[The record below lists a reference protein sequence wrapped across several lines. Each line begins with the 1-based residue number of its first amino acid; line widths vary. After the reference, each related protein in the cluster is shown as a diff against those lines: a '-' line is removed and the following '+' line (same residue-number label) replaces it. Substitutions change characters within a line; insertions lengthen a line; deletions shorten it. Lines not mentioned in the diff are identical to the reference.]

1 MLRENH
7 FNFKLGVKLIKDSL
21 KKLPNGSGIYKF
33 IDSNGDILYVGKAK
47 NLRKRVAS
55 YSNLSKQSNRIKLLI
70 SSAKGIEFIKTP
82 TESDSLILENNL
94 IKKFKPKFNIRLVDD
109 KSYPYIMISSSKEW
123 PQLRK
128 FRGIVT
134 KKDNFFGPFSSSGA
148 VNNILKQIEAAF
160 LLRNCS
166 DKMFSQRKRPCI
178 QYQIKRCSAP
188 CVNLISKNKYSELV
202 NETINFLRGKN
213 LDYKKKLVEEM
224 NSYSGEQNYEK
235 AASLR
240 DRIKALSKISNER
253 YSDINNDEDFDIVFL
268 KSKYEMISVQ
278 IFFFR
283 SGKNLGNRSF
293 LFSDLIFDDS
303 SEILEQFL
311 LFFYS
316 TNKKPNE
323 ILINIKIK
331 KRELLQT
338 LLSKEAKN
346 LVKLRVPI
354 KGKKKQLMQM
364 VESNADAV
372 LNKKISAKKKELAT
386 LNKIK
391 NTFNL
396 KKTPNRIEIFD
407 NSHISGTNPV
417 GAMVVF
423 ENSCFQ
429 KKSYRKFNIKTDK
442 EKLSDD
448 YFMMQQV
455 FERRFKFNKDWKKK
469 VPDLIIIDG
478 GKGHLNL
485 VQNFLDKNGLEDLEV
500 IAIAKGKFRNDGNE
514 SFFQKEKKIKF
525 DKKNEQLFFLQRLR
539 DEAHRFAV
547 MSSKNRHTKSFKNST
562 FDKVIG
568 LGKKT
573 KSNLLSYFGSIDNI
587 KTASIIDLRKVPGVG
602 NKMAV
607 QIYNEFNKND

>member
-1 MLRENH
+1 M
-7 FNFKLGVKLIKDSL
+7 NFYS
-21 KKLPNGSGIYKF
+21 
-33 IDSNGDILYVGKAK
+33 SN
-47 NLRKRVAS
+47 
-55 YSNLSKQSNRIKLLI
+55 
-70 SSAKGIEFIKTP
+70 
-82 TESDSLILENNL
+82 
-94 IKKFKPKFNIRLVDD
+94 
-109 KSYPYIMISSSKEW
+109 
-123 PQLRK
+123 
-128 FRGIVT
+128 
-134 KKDNFFGPFSSSGA
+134 
-148 VNNILKQIEAAF
+148 
-160 LLRNCS
+160 
-166 DKMFSQRKRPCI
+166 
-178 QYQIKRCSAP
+178 
-188 CVNLISKNKYSELV
+188 
-202 NETINFLRGKN
+202 
-213 LDYKKKLVEEM
+213 
-224 NSYSGEQNYEK
+224 QNYEK

-240 DRIKALSKISNER
+240 DRIKALSKISNEK
-253 YSDINNDEDFDIVFL
+253 YSDINNNDDFDIVFL
-268 KSKYEMISVQ
+268 KSRYEMISVQ

-316 TNKKPNE
+316 TNTKPNE
-323 ILINIKIK
+323 ILINVKIK
-331 KRELLQT
+331 KKELLQT
-338 LLSKEAKN
+338 LLSKDSKS

-354 KGKKKQLMQM
+354 RGKKQQLMQM
-364 VESNADAV
+364 VEANADAV
-372 LNKKISAKKKELAT
+372 LNKKISAKKKELAI

-391 NTFNL
+391 NTFDL

-423 ENSCFQ
+423 ENSSFQ
-429 KKSYRKFNIKTDK
+429 KNLYRKFNIKTEK
-442 EKLSDD
+442 ERLSDD

-455 FERRFKFNKDWKKK
+455 FERRFKFDKDWKKK

-485 VQNFLDKNGLEDLEV
+485 IQKFLEKNNLDESVDI

-514 SFFQKEKKIKF
+514 TFFQKQKKIKF
-525 DKKNEQLFFLQRLR
+525 DKKSEQLFFLQRLR

-547 MSSKNRHTKSFKNST
+547 ISSKSRHTRSFNNST
-562 FDKVIG
+562 FDKIIG

-587 KTASIIDLRKVPGVG
+587 KTASITDLRKVPGVG

>member
-1 MLRENH
+1 
-7 FNFKLGVKLIKDSL
+7 
-21 KKLPNGSGIYKF
+21 
-33 IDSNGDILYVGKAK
+33 
-47 NLRKRVAS
+47 
-55 YSNLSKQSNRIKLLI
+55 
-70 SSAKGIEFIKTP
+70 
-82 TESDSLILENNL
+82 
-94 IKKFKPKFNIRLVDD
+94 
-109 KSYPYIMISSSKEW
+109 
-123 PQLRK
+123 
-128 FRGIVT
+128 
-134 KKDNFFGPFSSSGA
+134 
-148 VNNILKQIEAAF
+148 
-160 LLRNCS
+160 
-166 DKMFSQRKRPCI
+166 
-178 QYQIKRCSAP
+178 
-188 CVNLISKNKYSELV
+188 
-202 NETINFLRGKN
+202 
-213 LDYKKKLVEEM
+213 
-224 NSYSGEQNYEK
+224 
-235 AASLR
+235 
-240 DRIKALSKISNER
+240 
-253 YSDINNDEDFDIVFL
+253 
-268 KSKYEMISVQ
+268 
-278 IFFFR
+278 
-283 SGKNLGNRSF
+283 
-293 LFSDLIFDDS
+293 
-303 SEILEQFL
+303 
-311 LFFYS
+311 
-316 TNKKPNE
+316 
-323 ILINIKIK
+323 
-331 KRELLQT
+331 
-338 LLSKEAKN
+338 
-346 LVKLRVPI
+346 
-354 KGKKKQLMQM
+354 M

-423 ENSCFQ
+423 ENSSFQ

-442 EKLSDD
+442 EKLNDD

-455 FERRFKFNKDWKKK
+455 FERRFKFDKDWKKK

-485 VQNFLDKNGLEDLEV
+485 VRNFLDKHELKELDI
-500 IAIAKGKFRNDGNE
+500 IAMAKGKFRNDGNE
-514 SFFQKEKKIKF
+514 TFFQKEKKIKF

-562 FDKVIG
+562 FDKVVG